1 MELSYRRVTGRTRS
15 GRSWRGFSIGANLSV
30 SRWEIPSCCEAEWR
44 VQDMKEGTVEWFD
57 LVFFGPYFHST
68 GAHTHTGFEGTWGRY
83 SAHFPRPLV
92 LNSHGNQCQLIGG
105 LV

>member
-1 MELSYRRVTGRTRS
+1 MIGFSPPLMELSYRRITGRTRS

-44 VQDMKEGTVEWFD
+44 VQDMKAGTVEWFD

-68 GAHTHTGFEGTWGRY
+68 GTHT
-83 SAHFPRPLV
+83 LV
-92 LNSHGNQCQLIGG
+92 LKARGEDALPIFPGPWS
-105 LV
+105 

>member
-1 MELSYRRVTGRTRS
+1 MIGFSPPLMELSYRRVTGRTRS

-57 LVFFGPYFHST
+57 LVFFGPHFHRT
-68 GAHTHTGFEGTWGRY
+68 GTHTHTHWF
-83 SAHFPRPLV
+83 
-92 LNSHGNQCQLIGG
+92 
-105 LV
+105 